1 MAVKIVID
9 ACVWVI
15 FARSKNL
22 KPLVD
27 RFIAYDML
35 PVINNYLL
43 SEIFEALLENGWA
56 TEKQAALFTEYV
68 KYQSLFVTENV
79 VYRLSPDPK
88 DSYLF
93 DIAIQKNCHLII
105 TDDTELLGFKIK
117 PVSIYSAN
125 WFLKNFPLV

>member
-9 ACVWVI
+9 ACVWVR

-22 KPLVD
+22 KPLVN
-27 RFIAYDML
+27 RCIAYDML

-43 SEIFEALLENGWA
+43 SEIFEALLEKGWA

-88 DSYLF
+88 DS
-93 DIAIQKNCHLII
+93 
-105 TDDTELLGFKIK
+105 
-117 PVSIYSAN
+117 
-125 WFLKNFPLV
+125 